1 MTHDSHTRANIL
13 SLPPR
18 PPHLTLPLQIW
29 DLCDK
34 AREAS
39 EKELCVQRA
48 CVLV

>member
-1 MTHDSHTRANIL
+1 MFSASPPVPPI
-13 SLPPR
+13 SL
-18 PPHLTLPLQIW
+18 HPLQIW

-39 EKELCVQRA
+39 EKELCVQWA